1 MATEKDFVERISRID
16 GIAGCLL
23 VKEDGG
29 VLGQTMVDS
38 EVYSTLL
45 QISSGLSDDIM
56 SNAGFSYCRYIS
68 FSRVNNQTFYI
79 FPIDKYLLGIVQQ
92 ADCSVTDMLAQVFH
106 LIGKVSTSRTSS
118 VA

>member
-1 MATEKDFVERISRID
+1 MATGKDFVERINRID
-16 GIAGCLL
+16 GVAGCLL
-23 VKEDGG
+23 IKEDGG
-29 VLGQTMVDS
+29 ILGQTMADP

-45 QISSGLSDDIM
+45 QISSGLSADIM

-79 FPIDKYLLGIVQQ
+79 FTIDKYLLGIVQQ
-92 ADCSVTDMLAQVFH
+92 PDCSVTDMLAQVFH
-106 LIGKVSTSRTSS
+106 LIGKVSTSGARS